1 MMCCV
6 HGCLLKGVDM
16 TKGETYSHTLLL
28 LEHIYGLQDPEHAN
42 LFVVQDVS
50 CKLDPWLKELAR
62 LDPGRFKAL
71 YEKTNF
77 HLSRLHGQAHV
88 WYCRVSLF

>member
-1 MMCCV
+1 
-6 HGCLLKGVDM
+6 M

-42 LFVVQDVS
+42 LFIVQDVS

-71 YEKTNF
+71 CEKKTSIF
-77 HLSRLHGQAHV
+77 
-88 WYCRVSLF
+88 RVCIKLISIV